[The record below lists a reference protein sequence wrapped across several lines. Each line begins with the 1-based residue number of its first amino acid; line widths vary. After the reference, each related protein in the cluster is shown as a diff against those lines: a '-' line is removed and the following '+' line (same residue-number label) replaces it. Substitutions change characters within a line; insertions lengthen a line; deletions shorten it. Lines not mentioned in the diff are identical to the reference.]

1 MRLSRLFAARVMVPQ
16 TEQKERR
23 EASVSHVVSHTSLLK
38 RILLSACS
46 LASMVF
52 GTFLAVFA
60 VLDWGF
66 GPLPSST
73 FAIFPVRSLITGGLE
88 DLFLVAAGTA
98 FWVLGVIGL
107 NKAIREQLSAK
118 TVVVQK

>member
-1 MRLSRLFAARVMVPQ
+1 
-16 TEQKERR
+16 
-23 EASVSHVVSHTSLLK
+23 
-38 RILLSACS
+38 
-46 LASMVF
+46 MVF